1 MYYAA
6 ITMLA
11 SKVLALQSFAR
22 DRRPS
27 NSDLKLSGSERHQRS
42 DLLEPTLSRTA
53 TTDRGFLL
61 EAVQALSPV
70 GLAPRQDG
78 LSLHETVCLVVSI
91 FDGFQLLTRQQ
102 VVV

>member
-42 DLLEPTLSRTA
+42 DHQLS
-53 TTDRGFLL
+53 